1 MESTDDIELF
11 AESIII
17 DMNMGYENSNIAV
30 KVKVQ
35 VLIWLFGKKSWNLRP
50 IASSTPTLTT
60 RRAPAILSMCSMIT
74 SHPTL
79 KSGSVFVHN
88 IDHDMSDEHFSEAQ
102 LTRPSSWP
110 MSLRTVAVGTHTR

>member
-35 VLIWLFGKKSWNLRP
+35 LRILLF
-50 IASSTPTLTT
+50 
-60 RRAPAILSMCSMIT
+60 
-74 SHPTL
+74 
-79 KSGSVFVHN
+79 
-88 IDHDMSDEHFSEAQ
+88 
-102 LTRPSSWP
+102 
-110 MSLRTVAVGTHTR
+110 

>member
-30 KVKVQ
+30 KVKVKRK
-35 VLIWLFGKKSWNLRP
+35 ICFFEKESWIVRP

-60 RRAPAILSMCSMIT
+60 RRAPATLSMCSMIT

-79 KSGSVFVHN
+79 KSGSVFVHI
-88 IDHDMSDEHFSEAQ
+88 IDHE
-102 LTRPSSWP
+102 R
-110 MSLRTVAVGTHTR
+110 

>member
-35 VLIWLFGKKSWNLRP
+35 FLIRLLGKKILDFKTHC
-50 IASSTPTLTT
+50 IEHADIDDQESSSDTL
-60 RRAPAILSMCSMIT
+60 
-74 SHPTL
+74 H
-79 KSGSVFVHN
+79 VFN
-88 IDHDMSDEHFSEAQ
+88 DYK
-102 LTRPSSWP
+102 PSYAEI
-110 MSLRTVAVGTHTR
+110 RFRNCT